1 MAFLA
6 SNNSATLGKPPV
18 ISFVFEVSLGNL
30 AITSPA
36 KIFCLPENI
45 LYQYLEEIETHHHDI
60 FKFTDGVGGLKQIQV
75 VSDIDKKADDILS
88 KMTLEEK
95 VGQMTQINLTVIAK
109 GPNKWSSSFPM
120 EIDEKK
126 ANKALVDFKV
136 GSVLNTINN
145 TAQKPSV
152 WFKNISKIQDIAMKN
167 TNLGIPVIYGIDA
180 IHGTTYTDGATMFP
194 QQITT
199 AASWNPENAYNMALV
214 CAYETRA
221 SSIPWNFSPVLDL
234 GLDPRFSR
242 QFESFGEDPLM
253 VERFGVEMIKGYQ
266 GLNNDIS
273 NKYSVAACMKHFVGY
288 HATISG
294 KDRTP
299 AYIPDNVL
307 KEYHIEPFKK
317 AIDAGAKT
325 IMINSGLINGL
336 PVHADYNLM
345 INVLRNELGFEGVIL
360 TDWEDIRKLHDRD
373 KVADS
378 QKEAVKMA
386 INAGIDMSMV
396 PYEYENFINNLK
408 DLVNEG
414 EVSIERIDD
423 AVKRILKLKLELDLF
438 ENPVTNYE
446 EYSDFGSKKH
456 HQLAYKAASESITLL
471 KNNDN
476 ILPIKGNPRILVA
489 GPNGNNMRTL
499 NGAWTYSWQ
508 GDLTDQF
515 AGEFNTIY
523 EAIANNYGK
532 NNVKYVSGVSY
543 KENGSYYDMVEDNI
557 NLAVREAKNSDY
569 VVLCLGESTYTEK
582 PGDLND
588 LTLHHLQ
595 LKLAK
600 ELAKT
605 GKPIILILNLG
616 RPRLISDIE
625 ALMSAVVNVYLP
637 GNFGGDALS
646 DIISGNVNPS
656 GKLPYTYPLY
666 PNSLLPYYYKPSE
679 VQNNAQGAYNYV
691 GEVNNLYDFGFGL
704 SYSEFVY
711 SNLKINKEEFNSSD
725 TIKVSVNIENTS
737 EIDGF
742 ETIQL
747 YSSDLYASITP
758 DIKRLRDFSKVEI
771 KAGET
776 KTIIFDLPVD
786 NLAFVNLNNDYVV
799 EQGKFKLTIDKLSK
813 EITVN

>member
-1 MAFLA
+1 MRYIFILILFF
-6 SNNSATLGKPPV
+6 SCTNQ
-18 ISFVFEVSLGNL
+18 NL
-30 AITSPA
+30 
-36 KIFCLPENI
+36 K
-45 LYQYLEEIETHHHDI
+45 
-60 FKFTDGVGGLKQIQV
+60 
-75 VSDIDKKADDILS
+75 SDIDQKVDDIIS
-88 KMTLEEK
+88 QMTLEEK

-109 GPNKWSSSFPM
+109 GPNKWESSFPM
-120 EIDEKK
+120 DIDDNK
-126 ANKALVDFKV
+126 ANRALVEFKV

-145 TAQKPSV
+145 TAQKPNV
-152 WFKNISKIQDIAMKN
+152 WFNNISKIQDIAMNKN
-167 TNLGIPVIYGIDA
+167 RLGIPVIYGIDA

-242 QFESFGEDPLM
+242 QFETFGEDPLL

-266 GLNNDIS
+266 GLDNDIS
-273 NKYSVAACMKHFVGY
+273 NKYNVAACMKHFVGY

-307 KEYHIEPFKK
+307 SEYHIEPFKK

-325 IMINSGLINGL
+325 VMINSGLINGI

-345 INVLRNELGFEGVIL
+345 INVLRNNLGFEGVIL

-373 KVADS
+373 KVAET

-396 PYEYENFINNLK
+396 PYEYEQFFNDLVQ
-408 DLVNEG
+408 LVNEG
-414 EVSIERIDD
+414 EVSMERIDD
-423 AVKRILKLKLELDLF
+423 AVKRILKLKFELDLF

-446 EYSDFGSKKH
+446 EYEDFGSKKH

-471 KNNDN
+471 KNNND
-476 ILPIKGNPRILVA
+476 ILPLKGKPKILVT

-499 NGAWTYSWQ
+499 NGAWSYSWQ
-508 GDLTDQF
+508 GELTDRF
-515 AGEFNTIY
+515 AGDFNTIY
-523 EAIANNYGK
+523 EALQNNYGR

-557 NLAVREAKNSDY
+557 NAAVREARNSDY
-569 VVLCLGESTYTEK
+569 IVLCLGENTYTEK

-588 LTLHHLQ
+588 LNLHQLQ
-595 LKLAK
+595 VKLAK
-600 ELAKT
+600 KLAET
-605 GKPIILILNLG
+605 RKPIILILNLG

-625 ALMSAVVNVYLP
+625 PLMSAVVNVYLP

-646 DIISGNVNPS
+646 DIISGDVNPS
-656 GKLPYTYPLY
+656 GKLPYTYPAY

-704 SYSEFVY
+704 SYSEFIY
-711 SNLKINKEEFNSSD
+711 SDLKVNKDQFGFNE
-725 TIKVSVNIENTS
+725 TIKISVNVENIS
-737 EIDGF
+737 KIDGF

-747 YSSDLYASITP
+747 YSSDLYASVTP

-771 KAGET
+771 KAGEK
-776 KTIIFDLPVD
+776 KTITFELPID
-786 NLAFVNLNNDYVV
+786 ELAFVNADNQLVV
-799 EQGKFKLTIDKLSK
+799 EPGNFKLTIDRFSK
-813 EITVN
+813 EISVR

>member
-1 MAFLA
+1 MRFLFLFIFIV
-6 SNNSATLGKPPV
+6 SCNVDNNLS
-18 ISFVFEVSLGNL
+18 
-30 AITSPA
+30 
-36 KIFCLPENI
+36 
-45 LYQYLEEIETHHHDI
+45 H
-60 FKFTDGVGGLKQIQV
+60 
-75 VSDIDKKADDILS
+75 IDKRANEILS
-88 KMTLEEK
+88 SLSLEDK

-120 EIDEKK
+120 EIDSKK
-126 ANKALVDFKV
+126 AKKALVDFKV

-145 TAQKPSV
+145 TAQKPET
-152 WFKNISKIQDIAMKN
+152 WFNTISDIQDFAMNDTESK
-167 TNLGIPVIYGIDA
+167 IPVIYGIDA

-234 GLDPRFSR
+234 GIDPRFSR
-242 QFESFGEDPLM
+242 QFETFGEDPLL

-307 KEYHIEPFKK
+307 SEFHIEPFKK
-317 AIDAGAKT
+317 AIEAGAKT
-325 IMINSGLINGL
+325 VMINSGLINGV
-336 PVHADYNLM
+336 PVHASYELM
-345 INVLRNELGFEGVIL
+345 INVLRNDLGFEGVIL

-373 KVADS
+373 KVAKT

-396 PYEYENFINNLK
+396 PYEYEKFIK
-408 DLVNEG
+408 DLLSLVREG
-414 EVSIERIDD
+414 EVSEARIDD
-423 AVKRILKLKLELDLF
+423 AVLRILKLKLELDLF
-438 ENPVTNYE
+438 ENPVTNYKD
-446 EYSDFGSKKH
+446 YDDFGSKKH

-471 KNNDN
+471 KNEDKT
-476 ILPIKGNPRILVA
+476 LPITGKPKILVV

-499 NGAWTYSWQ
+499 NGAWSYSWQ
-508 GDLTDQF
+508 GDLTDRF
-515 AGEFNTIY
+515 AGDYNTIY
-523 EAIANNYGK
+523 EAISNEYGK

-543 KENGSYYDMVEDNI
+543 KEGGAYYEMVEDDLE
-557 NLAVREAKNSDY
+557 LALKEAKKSDY
-569 VVLCLGESTYTEK
+569 VILCLGESTYTEK

-588 LTLHHLQ
+588 LNLHELQ

-600 ELAKT
+600 KIAQS

-625 ALMSAVVNVYLP
+625 PLMSSVVNVYLP
-637 GNFGGDALS
+637 GNFGGDALAS
-646 DIISGNVNPS
+646 ILSGKVNPS

-704 SYSEFVY
+704 SYSDFKY
-711 SNLKINKEEFNSSD
+711 SNFAINKDTLNMSD
-725 TIKVSVNIENTS
+725 TINIGVFVTNES
-737 EIDGF
+737 EIDGY
-742 ETIQL
+742 ETVQL

-758 DIKRLRDFSKVEI
+758 DIKRLRDFNKVLI

-776 KTIIFDLPVD
+776 KRLTFSLPVSELQFY
-786 NLAFVNLNNDYVV
+786 NIYNEPVV
-799 EQGKFKLTIDKLSK
+799 EEGRFKISINDFSD
-813 EITVN
+813 EIYVK

>member
-1 MAFLA
+1 MRYIFILFLFF
-6 SNNSATLGKPPV
+6 SCTNQ
-18 ISFVFEVSLGNL
+18 NL
-30 AITSPA
+30 
-36 KIFCLPENI
+36 K
-45 LYQYLEEIETHHHDI
+45 
-60 FKFTDGVGGLKQIQV
+60 
-75 VSDIDKKADDILS
+75 SDIDQKVDDIIS
-88 KMTLEEK
+88 QMTLEEK

-109 GPNKWSSSFPM
+109 GPNKWESSFPM
-120 EIDEKK
+120 EIDDNK
-126 ANKALVDFKV
+126 ANRALVKFKV

-145 TAQKPSV
+145 TAQKPNV
-152 WFKNISKIQDIAMKN
+152 WFNNISKIQDIAMNKN
-167 TNLGIPVIYGIDA
+167 RLGIPVIYGIDA

-242 QFESFGEDPLM
+242 QFETFGEDPLL

-266 GLNNDIS
+266 GLDNDIS
-273 NKYSVAACMKHFVGY
+273 NKYNVAACMKHFVGY

-307 KEYHIEPFKK
+307 SEYHIEPFKK

-325 IMINSGLINGL
+325 IMINSGLINGI

-345 INVLRNELGFEGVIL
+345 INVLRNNLGFEGVIL

-373 KVADS
+373 KVAET

-396 PYEYENFINNLK
+396 PYEYEQFFNDLMQ
-408 DLVNEG
+408 LVNEG
-414 EVSIERIDD
+414 EVSMERIDD
-423 AVKRILKLKLELDLF
+423 AVKRILKLKFELDLF

-446 EYSDFGSKKH
+446 EYEDFGSKKH

-471 KNNDN
+471 KNNND
-476 ILPIKGNPRILVA
+476 ILPLKGKPKILVT

-499 NGAWTYSWQ
+499 NGAWSYSWQ
-508 GDLTDQF
+508 GELTDRF
-515 AGEFNTIY
+515 AGNFNTIY
-523 EAIANNYGK
+523 EALQNNYGR

-557 NLAVREAKNSDY
+557 NAVVREARNSDY
-569 VVLCLGESTYTEK
+569 IVLCLGENTYTEK

-588 LTLHHLQ
+588 LNLHQLQ
-595 LKLAK
+595 VKLAK
-600 ELAKT
+600 ELAET

-625 ALMSAVVNVYLP
+625 PLMSAVVNVYLP

-646 DIISGNVNPS
+646 DIISGDVNPS
-656 GKLPYTYPLY
+656 GKLPYTYPAY

-691 GEVNNLYDFGFGL
+691 GEVNNLYNFGFGL
-704 SYSEFVY
+704 SYSEFIY
-711 SNLKINKEEFNSSD
+711 SDLKVNKDQFGFNE
-725 TIKVSVNIENTS
+725 TIQISVNVENIS

-747 YSSDLYASITP
+747 YSSDLYASVTP

-771 KAGET
+771 KAGEK
-776 KTIIFDLPVD
+776 KTITFDLPVD
-786 NLAFVNLNNDYVV
+786 ELAFVNADNQLVV
-799 EQGKFKLTIDKLSK
+799 EPGNFKLTIDRFSK
-813 EITVN
+813 EISVR

>member
-1 MAFLA
+1 MRYIFILFLFF
-6 SNNSATLGKPPV
+6 SCTNQ
-18 ISFVFEVSLGNL
+18 NL
-30 AITSPA
+30 
-36 KIFCLPENI
+36 K
-45 LYQYLEEIETHHHDI
+45 
-60 FKFTDGVGGLKQIQV
+60 
-75 VSDIDKKADDILS
+75 SDIDQKIDDIIS
-88 KMTLEEK
+88 QMTLEEK

-109 GPNKWSSSFPM
+109 GPNKWESSFPM
-120 EIDEKK
+120 EIDDNK
-126 ANKALVDFKV
+126 ANRALVKFKV

-145 TAQKPSV
+145 TAQKPNV
-152 WFKNISKIQDIAMKN
+152 WFNNISKIQDIAMNKN
-167 TNLGIPVIYGIDA
+167 RLGIPVIYGIDA

-242 QFESFGEDPLM
+242 QFETFGEDPLL

-266 GLNNDIS
+266 GLDNDIS
-273 NKYSVAACMKHFVGY
+273 NKYNVAACMKHFVGY

-307 KEYHIEPFKK
+307 SEYHIEPFKK

-325 IMINSGLINGL
+325 IMINSGLINGI

-345 INVLRNELGFEGVIL
+345 INVLRNNLGFEGVIL

-373 KVADS
+373 KVAET

-396 PYEYENFINNLK
+396 PYEYEQFFNDLVQ
-408 DLVNEG
+408 LVNEG
-414 EVSIERIDD
+414 EVSMERIDD
-423 AVKRILKLKLELDLF
+423 AVKRILKLKFELDLF

-446 EYSDFGSKKH
+446 EYEDFGSKKH

-471 KNNDN
+471 KNNND
-476 ILPIKGNPRILVA
+476 ILPLKGKPKILVT

-499 NGAWTYSWQ
+499 NGAWSYSWQ
-508 GDLTDQF
+508 GELTDRF
-515 AGEFNTIY
+515 AGDFNTIY
-523 EAIANNYGK
+523 EALQNNYGR

-557 NLAVREAKNSDY
+557 NAAVREARNSDY
-569 VVLCLGESTYTEK
+569 IVLCLGENTYTEK

-588 LTLHHLQ
+588 LNLHQLQ
-595 LKLAK
+595 VKLAK
-600 ELAKT
+600 KLAET

-625 ALMSAVVNVYLP
+625 PLMSAVVNVYLP

-646 DIISGNVNPS
+646 DIISGDVNPS
-656 GKLPYTYPLY
+656 GKLPYTYPAY

-691 GEVNNLYDFGFGL
+691 GEVNNLYNFGFGL
-704 SYSEFVY
+704 SYSEFIY
-711 SNLKINKEEFNSSD
+711 SDLKVNKDQFGFNE
-725 TIKVSVNIENTS
+725 TIQISVNVENIS

-747 YSSDLYASITP
+747 YSSDLYASVTP

-771 KAGET
+771 KAGEK
-776 KTIIFDLPVD
+776 KTITFDLPVD
-786 NLAFVNLNNDYVV
+786 ELAFVNADNQLVV
-799 EQGKFKLTIDKLSK
+799 EPGNFKLTIDRFSK
-813 EITVN
+813 EISVR

>member
-1 MAFLA
+1 MRYIIILLLFF
-6 SNNSATLGKPPV
+6 SCTNQNS
-18 ISFVFEVSLGNL
+18 
-30 AITSPA
+30 
-36 KIFCLPENI
+36 
-45 LYQYLEEIETHHHDI
+45 
-60 FKFTDGVGGLKQIQV
+60 

-557 NLAVREAKNSDY
+557 NLAVSEAKNSDY

-656 GKLPYTYPLY
+656 GKLPYTYPLF

-771 KAGET
+771 KAGQT

-786 NLAFVNLNNDYVV
+786 NLAFVNLNNDYIV
-799 EQGKFKLTIDKLSK
+799 EPGKFKLTIDKLSK

>member
-1 MAFLA
+1 MRYIFILILFF
-6 SNNSATLGKPPV
+6 SCTNQ
-18 ISFVFEVSLGNL
+18 NL
-30 AITSPA
+30 
-36 KIFCLPENI
+36 K
-45 LYQYLEEIETHHHDI
+45 
-60 FKFTDGVGGLKQIQV
+60 
-75 VSDIDKKADDILS
+75 SDIDQKVDNIIS

-109 GPNKWSSSFPM
+109 GPNKWESSFPM
-120 EIDEKK
+120 EIDDNK
-126 ANKALVDFKV
+126 AYKALVDYKV

-145 TAQKPSV
+145 TAQKPNV
-152 WFKNISKIQDIAMKN
+152 WFKNISKIQDIAMN
-167 TNLGIPVIYGIDA
+167 NNRLGIPVIYGIDA

-242 QFESFGEDPLM
+242 QFETFGEDPLL

-266 GLNNDIS
+266 GSDNDVS
-273 NKYSVAACMKHFVGY
+273 NKYNVAACMKHFVGY

-307 KEYHIEPFKK
+307 SEYHIEPFKK
-317 AIDAGAKT
+317 AIDAGAKS
-325 IMINSGLINGL
+325 IMINSGLINGI

-345 INVLRNELGFEGVIL
+345 INVLRKNLGFDGVIL

-373 KVADS
+373 KVAET
-378 QKEAVKMA
+378 QKEAVKIA

-396 PYEYENFINNLK
+396 PYEYEEFFD
-408 DLVNEG
+408 DLVQLVKEG
-414 EVSIERIDD
+414 EVSMERVDD
-423 AVKRILKLKLELDLF
+423 AVKRILKLKFELDLF
-438 ENPVTNYE
+438 QNPVTNHE
-446 EYSDFGSKKH
+446 EYEDFGSKKH

-471 KNNDN
+471 KNNND
-476 ILPIKGNPRILVA
+476 ILPLNGKPKILVT

-499 NGAWTYSWQ
+499 NGAWSYSWQ
-508 GDLTDQF
+508 GELTDRF
-515 AGEFNTIY
+515 AGDFNTIY
-523 EAIANNYGK
+523 EALQNNYGI
-532 NNVKYVSGVSY
+532 NNVKYVPGVSY
-543 KENGSYYDMVEDNI
+543 KENGSYYDMIEDNI
-557 NLAVREAKNSDY
+557 NAAVREARNSDY
-569 VVLCLGESTYTEK
+569 IVLCLGENTYTEK

-588 LTLHHLQ
+588 LNLHQLQ
-595 LKLAK
+595 VKLAK
-600 ELAKT
+600 KLAET

-625 ALMSAVVNVYLP
+625 PLMSAVINVYLP

-646 DIISGNVNPS
+646 DIISGDVNPS
-656 GKLPYTYPLY
+656 GKLPYTYPAY

-679 VQNNAQGAYNYV
+679 VQNNAQGAYNYI

-704 SYSEFVY
+704 SYSEFIY
-711 SNLKINKEEFNSSD
+711 SDFKINKDQFGFDE
-725 TIKVSVNIENTS
+725 TIKVSVNVENIS
-737 EIDGF
+737 KIDGF

-758 DIKRLRDFSKVEI
+758 DIKRLRDFNKVEI
-771 KAGET
+771 KAGEK
-776 KTIIFDLPVD
+776 KTITFDLPVD
-786 NLAFVNLNNDYVV
+786 ELAFVNSDNQLVV
-799 EQGKFKLTIDKLSK
+799 EPGNFKLTIDRFSK
-813 EITVN
+813 EISVR

>member
-1 MAFLA
+1 MRYIFILILFF
-6 SNNSATLGKPPV
+6 SCTNQ
-18 ISFVFEVSLGNL
+18 NL
-30 AITSPA
+30 
-36 KIFCLPENI
+36 K
-45 LYQYLEEIETHHHDI
+45 
-60 FKFTDGVGGLKQIQV
+60 
-75 VSDIDKKADDILS
+75 SDIDQKVDDIIS
-88 KMTLEEK
+88 QMTLEEK

-109 GPNKWSSSFPM
+109 GPNKWESSFPM
-120 EIDEKK
+120 EIDDNK
-126 ANKALVDFKV
+126 ANRALVEFKV

-145 TAQKPSV
+145 TAQKPNV
-152 WFKNISKIQDIAMKN
+152 WFNNISKIQDIAMNKN
-167 TNLGIPVIYGIDA
+167 RLGIPVIYGIDA

-242 QFESFGEDPLM
+242 QFETFGEDPLL

-266 GLNNDIS
+266 GLDNDIS
-273 NKYSVAACMKHFVGY
+273 NKYNVAACMKHFVGY

-307 KEYHIEPFKK
+307 SEYHIEPFKK

-325 IMINSGLINGL
+325 IMINSGLINGI

-345 INVLRNELGFEGVIL
+345 INVLRNNLGFEGVIL

-373 KVADS
+373 KVAET

-396 PYEYENFINNLK
+396 PYEYEQFFNDLVQ
-408 DLVNEG
+408 LVNEG
-414 EVSIERIDD
+414 EVSMERIDD
-423 AVKRILKLKLELDLF
+423 AVKRILKLKFELDLF

-446 EYSDFGSKKH
+446 EYEDFGSKKH

-471 KNNDN
+471 KNNND
-476 ILPIKGNPRILVA
+476 ILPLKGKPKILVT

-499 NGAWTYSWQ
+499 NGAWSYSWQ
-508 GDLTDQF
+508 GELTDRF
-515 AGEFNTIY
+515 AGDFNTIY
-523 EAIANNYGK
+523 EALQNNYGR

-557 NLAVREAKNSDY
+557 NAAVREARNSDY
-569 VVLCLGESTYTEK
+569 IVLCLGENTYTEK

-588 LTLHHLQ
+588 LNLHQLQ
-595 LKLAK
+595 VKLAK
-600 ELAKT
+600 KLAET

-625 ALMSAVVNVYLP
+625 PLMSAVVNVYLP

-646 DIISGNVNPS
+646 DIISGDVNPS
-656 GKLPYTYPLY
+656 GKLPYTYPAY

-704 SYSEFVY
+704 SYSEFIY
-711 SNLKINKEEFNSSD
+711 SDLKVNKDQFGFNE
-725 TIKVSVNIENTS
+725 TIKISVNVENIS

-747 YSSDLYASITP
+747 YSSDLYASVTP

-771 KAGET
+771 KAGEK
-776 KTIIFDLPVD
+776 KTITFDLPID
-786 NLAFVNLNNDYVV
+786 ELAFVNADNQLVV
-799 EQGKFKLTIDKLSK
+799 EPGNFKLTVDRLTK
-813 EITVN
+813 EISVR

>member
-1 MAFLA
+1 
-6 SNNSATLGKPPV
+6 
-18 ISFVFEVSLGNL
+18 
-30 AITSPA
+30 
-36 KIFCLPENI
+36 
-45 LYQYLEEIETHHHDI
+45 
-60 FKFTDGVGGLKQIQV
+60 
-75 VSDIDKKADDILS
+75 
-88 KMTLEEK
+88 MTLREK

-109 GPNKWSSSFPM
+109 GPSKWASSFPM

-152 WFKNISKIQDIAMKN
+152 WFENISKIQEISMGKN
-167 TNLGIPVIYGIDA
+167 PLSIPVIYGIDA

-221 SSIPWNFSPVLDL
+221 SGIPWNFSPVLDL
-234 GLDPRFSR
+234 GIDPRFSR
-242 QFESFGEDPLM
+242 QFESFGEDPLL

-273 NKYSVAACMKHFVGY
+273 NKFNVAACMKHFVGY

-307 KEYHIEPFKK
+307 SEYHIEPFKK
-317 AIDAGAKT
+317 AIEAGAKT
-325 IMINSGLINGL
+325 IMINSGLINGV
-336 PVHADYNLM
+336 PVHADYNIM
-345 INVLRNELGFEGVIL
+345 INVLRKKLGFEGVIL

-373 KVADS
+373 KVAKN
-378 QKEAVKMA
+378 QREAIKIA

-396 PYEYENFINNLK
+396 PYEYEHFVKNLIS
-408 DLVNEG
+408 LVEEG
-414 EVSIERIDD
+414 EVSMERIND
-423 AVKRILKLKLELDLF
+423 AVKRILKLKFELDLF
-438 ENPVTNYE
+438 ENPVTNYND
-446 EYSDFGSKKH
+446 YDDFGSKKH
-456 HQLAYKAASESITLL
+456 HQLAYKSASESITLL
-471 KNNDN
+471 KNNED
-476 ILPIKGNPRILVA
+476 ILPITGNPKILVV

-508 GDLTDQF
+508 GDLVDRF
-515 AGEFNTIY
+515 AGDYNTIF
-523 EAIANNYGK
+523 ESVRDTYGR

-543 KENGSYYDMVEDNI
+543 NKNGNYYDMIEENI
-557 NLAVREAKNSDY
+557 GEAVKEGRKSDY
-569 VVLCLGESTYTEK
+569 IILCLGENTYTEK

-588 LTLHHLQ
+588 LNIHHLQ
-595 LKLAK
+595 RKLAI
-600 ELAKT
+600 ELSKT

-625 ALMSAVVNVYLP
+625 PLMNAVVNVYLP
-637 GNFGGDALS
+637 GNFGADALA
-646 DIISGNVNPS
+646 DILSGKVNPS

-704 SYSEFVY
+704 SYSDFEY
-711 SNLKINKEEFNSSD
+711 SNFIITEDTLSSSD
-725 TIKVSVNIENTS
+725 TLNVEVFVTNDSD
-737 EIDGF
+737 IDGY

-758 DIKRLRDFSKVEI
+758 DIKRLRDFKKILI
-771 KAGET
+771 KSGET
-776 KTIIFDLPVD
+776 KRILFNIPISELSFY
-786 NLAFVNLNNDYVV
+786 NNDNMEVL
-799 EQGKFKLTIDKLSK
+799 EEGRFKISINNLSK
-813 EITVN
+813 EIYIN

>member
-1 MAFLA
+1 MQMRYLIILILIF
-6 SNNSATLGKPPV
+6 SCTNQ
-18 ISFVFEVSLGNL
+18 NL
-30 AITSPA
+30 
-36 KIFCLPENI
+36 K
-45 LYQYLEEIETHHHDI
+45 
-60 FKFTDGVGGLKQIQV
+60 
-75 VSDIDKKADDILS
+75 SDIDLKVDELIS
-88 KMTLEEK
+88 KMTLREK

-109 GPNKWSSSFPM
+109 GPTKWESSFPM

-152 WFKNISKIQDIAMKN
+152 WFKNISKIQEISMGKN
-167 TNLGIPVIYGIDA
+167 PLSIPVIYGIDA

-221 SSIPWNFSPVLDL
+221 SGIPWNFSPVLDL
-234 GLDPRFSR
+234 GIDPRFSR
-242 QFESFGEDPLM
+242 QFESFGEDPLL

-266 GLNNDIS
+266 GLDNDIS
-273 NKYSVAACMKHFVGY
+273 NKFNVAACMKHFVGY

-307 KEYHIEPFKK
+307 SEYHIEPFKK
-317 AIDAGAKT
+317 AIEAGAKT
-325 IMINSGLINGL
+325 VMINSGLINGV
-336 PVHADYNLM
+336 PVHADYNIM
-345 INVLRNELGFEGVIL
+345 INVLRNKLGFEGVIL

-373 KVADS
+373 KIAKN
-378 QKEAVKMA
+378 QREAIKIA

-396 PYEYENFINNLK
+396 PYEYEHFVKNLIS
-408 DLVNEG
+408 LVEEG
-414 EVSIERIDD
+414 EVSMERIND
-423 AVKRILKLKLELDLF
+423 AVKRILKLKFELDLF
-438 ENPVTNYE
+438 ENPVTNYNDYE
-446 EYSDFGSKKH
+446 DFGSKKH

-471 KNNDN
+471 KNNED
-476 ILPIKGNPRILVA
+476 ILPITGNPKILVV

-508 GDLTDQF
+508 GDLVDRF
-515 AGEFNTIY
+515 AGDYNTIF
-523 EAIANNYGK
+523 ESVRDTYGR
-532 NNVKYVSGVSY
+532 NNVKYVSGISY
-543 KENGSYYDMVEDNI
+543 NKNGNYYDMIEENIVE
-557 NLAVREAKNSDY
+557 AVKEGRKSDY
-569 VVLCLGESTYTEK
+569 IILCLGENTYTEK

-588 LTLHHLQ
+588 LNIHHLQ
-595 LKLAK
+595 RKLAV
-600 ELAKT
+600 ELSKT

-625 ALMSAVVNVYLP
+625 PLMNAVVNIYLP
-637 GNFGGDALS
+637 GNFGADALA
-646 DIISGNVNPS
+646 DILSGKVNPS

-704 SYSEFVY
+704 SYSDFEY
-711 SNLKINKEEFNSSD
+711 SNFIITKDTLSTSD
-725 TIKVSVNIENTS
+725 TLNVEVFVTNDSD
-737 EIDGF
+737 IDGY

-758 DIKRLRDFSKVEI
+758 DIKRLRDFKKILI
-771 KAGET
+771 KSGET
-776 KTIIFDLPVD
+776 KRILFNVPVSELSFYNKD
-786 NLAFVNLNNDYVV
+786 NMEVIEEGRFKISINN
-799 EQGKFKLTIDKLSK
+799 LSK
-813 EITVN
+813 EIYIN